1 MFIDYNDADD
11 IKPIS
16 DKIRIIM
23 FWHFILQF
31 HRCLVMF
38 LELLQLRDNLVF
50 LSFIFQRNE
59 LSRELAPLLWNSFG
73 TIAVLLQV

>member
-1 MFIDYNDADD
+1 
-11 IKPIS
+11 
-16 DKIRIIM
+16 M

-31 HRCLVMF
+31 RRCLVMF
-38 LELLQLRDNLVF
+38 IELLQFRDNFVF

-59 LSRELAPLLWNSFG
+59 LSRELAHLLWNSFG